1 MNCKNEIIEINGSI
15 HQRRPA
21 PAWGEPRRTR
31 SGSSDCM
38 RRLEDSDAARFAS
51 RSIAPSILC
60 VDDEPDALRVLDWF
74 LTSDGFVVRTA
85 ASGDDALL
93 QVKEQLPDLV
103 ITDYSMPGMTG
114 LQLCK
119 SLRAQVATRHIPII
133 LYSAFHLPPDSCFY
147 DRTLL
152 KPTDVAVVG
161 SAIRAL
167 LWLRH

>member
-1 MNCKNEIIEINGSI
+1 MHRPEGS
-15 HQRRPA
+15 
-21 PAWGEPRRTR
+21 E
-31 SGSSDCM
+31 
-38 RRLEDSDAARFAS
+38 DAARLAS
-51 RSIAPSILC
+51 RSIAATILC
-60 VDDEPDALRVLDWF
+60 VDDDPDALQVLDWF

-103 ITDYSMPGMTG
+103 ITDYAMPGMTG

-119 SLRAQVATRHIPII
+119 SLRAQLATRHIPII

-147 DRTLL
+147 DRTFL
-152 KPTDVAVVG
+152 KPTDVTVFG

-167 LWLRH
+167 LSLRH